1 MISSAQPRSVQH
13 HAALPT
19 AVHARRAFVLL
30 FPALASGAVAAAVVG
45 YMGTWLQLEPRPLL
59 PHLTVGFGILVLQY
73 AISALLFQVEARDSI
88 RRGLVWIVN
97 LPITLAAVTYY
108 VVLVFCLVFMRDIP
122 TRQLIGGY
130 LREMPALAAALPVT
144 GAALSI
150 VLAVVVAALAGF
162 AAAVAACLAAG
173 SDHINAFTSTRARRI
188 GGRMLAYGSLAYL
201 ALCFTGPFDWQ
212 IESHEPLTAG

>member
-1 MISSAQPRSVQH
+1 
-13 HAALPT
+13 
-19 AVHARRAFVLL
+19 
-30 FPALASGAVAAAVVG
+30 
-45 YMGTWLQLEPRPLL
+45 
-59 PHLTVGFGILVLQY
+59 
-73 AISALLFQVEARDSI
+73 LFQVEARDSI